1 MTSEAPETETVHAVN
16 LVASRLLSIGEQ
28 PLGERA
34 TSYVELHDSL
44 RVRLEGGDEVSSN
57 E

>member
-1 MTSEAPETETVHAVN
+1 VTFEASETETVHAVN
-16 LVASRLLSIGEQ
+16 LVASRLQSIGEQ

-44 RVRLEGGDEVSSN
+44 RVRLEGGDAPSAN